1 MTLTFSSLE
10 EAWGGKT
17 QIAES
22 TNKFPSLPGIQ
33 NVFSNVSNKTSSSVH
48 STTFKNPNQQFKNPS
63 QQYKQR
69 WGSASSSTNQ
79 KYQNVYC
86 DEIINHV
93 QGCSYCQQK
102 LQNLLYTPGAFFQQ
116 THPVTQNSTN
126 ENKTL
131 SPKVLERKHDNLA
144 YVPFGLDPEV
154 FNILLFSM
162 ILIALIFLIDNK
174 KGTKSLRF

>member
-22 TNKFPSLPGIQ
+22 TTKFPTLPGIQ
-33 NVFSNVSNKTSSSVH
+33 NVFSNVSNKTASSVH
-48 STTFKNPNQQFKNPS
+48 STTFKNSGQLKNPS
-63 QQYKQR
+63 QQYKHR

-93 QGCSYCQQK
+93 QGCSYCQQR
-102 LQNLLYTPGAFFQQ
+102 LQSILYTPGSFFQQ
-116 THPVTQNSTN
+116 THQVPQSQQN

-174 KGTKSLRF
+174 KGSKSFRF